1 MNTIQIQTRGSE
13 LEVITISLD
22 ENQVAALY
30 EQNKEQTKRI
40 AELEK
45 NLKDKENSLKYA
57 NDAKTEAQSEI
68 NEANTLLTA
77 LGIKE
82 TNDAEESWNRSK
94 LKVTTRI
101 ALYIAANK

>member
-45 NLKDKENSLKYA
+45 NLKDKESTLKYA
-57 NDAKTEAQSEI
+57 TDAKETAQSEI

-82 TNDAEESWNRSK
+82 QNDSEESWNRSK

>member
-13 LEVITISLD
+13 FEVITISLD

-30 EQNKEQTKRI
+30 EQNKELTKKL
-40 AELEK
+40 AELT
-45 NLKDKENSLKYA
+45 KEQENTKNSLKYA
-57 NDAKTEAQSEI
+57 TEGKAEAQAEI

-82 TNDAEESWNRSK
+82 KTDAENSWSETK
-94 LKVTTRI
+94 LKIVTRI